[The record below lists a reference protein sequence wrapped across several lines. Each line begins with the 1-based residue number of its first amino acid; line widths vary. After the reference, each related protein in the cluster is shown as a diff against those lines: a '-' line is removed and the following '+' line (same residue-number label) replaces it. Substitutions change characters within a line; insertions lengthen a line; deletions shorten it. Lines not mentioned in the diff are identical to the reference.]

1 MTKKKTAPLVHD
13 HLGFRVLEYSIR
25 INAGLNH
32 EIFDS
37 LYSYPKCPVYM
48 AYSSLELTGLCCY
61 PEEREGANYKFTLMG
76 KEGPGESFNAVLEDF
91 HVLGKHDEP
100 KYRKR
105 GKYTI
110 PVYDPPISIGF
121 IDSGRKDKPWHAY
134 AWVPPGSITD
144 MYVALSSSQ
153 PLFIAMHEVKAKKYR
168 HIRSITLQSVN
179 PAED

>member
-1 MTKKKTAPLVHD
+1 VKEKKAHALIHT
-13 HLGFRVLEYSIR
+13 HLGFRVIDYSIR

-37 LYSYPKCPVYM
+37 AYYYPKCAVYM
-48 AYSSLELTGLCCY
+48 AYNSLELRGLCCY
-61 PEEREGANYKFTLMG
+61 PEEREGASYIFTLMG
-76 KEGPGESFNAVLEDF
+76 KEGPRESFDAVLEDF

-121 IDSGRKDKPWHAY
+121 IDSGRKDNPWHAY
-134 AWVPPGSITD
+134 AWVPHSSITD
-144 MYVALSSSQ
+144 MYITLSNYK
-153 PLFIAMHEVKAKKYR
+153 PLFIALHEVKAKKYR